1 MIDTVNSW
9 ICEIALLTS
18 GFIYIRT
25 IEKREK
31 FRRAALLDAAIFLIL
46 AGILIYIVKTEISFG
61 NLFMRML
68 EFLVIVH
75 FMCVARKLSVK
86 AGIYYAIWAFMSWQI
101 LYEIWFMIEVSREY
115 FFKENFIVSVWIEC
129 MVFLAGYLIA
139 AFTIAKWMPEKGRK
153 KIGPRQLSA
162 ACLTFCVFEC
172 IAFAQQNRTLTEN
185 VERWSILH
193 VSQVL
198 LAVVLYLQNELFKK
212 SEMRQELDMLNFLW
226 KKEQEQYLLSKEN
239 IALINQKCH
248 DLKHQI
254 RAIRKLKQEDIE
266 QYLKEMEES
275 IQIYEAIVKTGNE
288 VLDTILTEKSLYCR
302 QHGVTISCV
311 ADGTLLDFIQTID
324 LYAILGNA
332 VDNAVEAVE
341 KFKEKEKRQIDIL
354 IYKEKKFLVINVVNP
369 IKENL
374 VYEEEGTFPITTKK
388 DKHYHGFG
396 LRSIEHMA
404 KKYGGCVN
412 IHEEDGC
419 FSLTI
424 LIPLP
429 G

>member
-1 MIDTVNSW
+1 
-9 ICEIALLTS
+9 
-18 GFIYIRT
+18 
-25 IEKREK
+25 
-31 FRRAALLDAAIFLIL
+31 
-46 AGILIYIVKTEISFG
+46 
-61 NLFMRML
+61 
-68 EFLVIVH
+68 
-75 FMCVARKLSVK
+75 
-86 AGIYYAIWAFMSWQI
+86 
-101 LYEIWFMIEVSREY
+101 
-115 FFKENFIVSVWIEC
+115 
-129 MVFLAGYLIA
+129 
-139 AFTIAKWMPEKGRK
+139 
-153 KIGPRQLSA
+153 
-162 ACLTFCVFEC
+162 
-172 IAFAQQNRTLTEN
+172 
-185 VERWSILH
+185 
-193 VSQVL
+193 
-198 LAVVLYLQNELFKK
+198 
-212 SEMRQELDMLNFLW
+212 MRQELDMLNFLW

-254 RAIRKLKQEDIE
+254 RAIRQLKQEDME
-266 QYLKEMEES
+266 QYLKDMEES

-302 QHGVTISCV
+302 RHGVTISCV
-311 ADGTLLDFIQTID
+311 ADGTLLDFIQTVD

-341 KFKEKEKRQIDIL
+341 KFQEREKRQIDIL

-374 VYEEEGTFPITTKK
+374 VYGEEGTFPITTKK

-429 G
+429 E